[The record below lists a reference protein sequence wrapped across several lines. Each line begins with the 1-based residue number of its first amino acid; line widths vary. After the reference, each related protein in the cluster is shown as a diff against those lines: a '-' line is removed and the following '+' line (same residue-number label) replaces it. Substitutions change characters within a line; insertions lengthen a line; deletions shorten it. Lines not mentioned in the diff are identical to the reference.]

1 MVALVQHWYSSG
13 YTTITESHL
22 ALLYYQVLKESF
34 GCMAS
39 VTKTVSIDF
48 CQSNICFLFILHRNR
63 DHLIPV
69 QLKTK
74 AKCFTDH
81 NLPHLDRQGEEL
93 I

>member
-1 MVALVQHWYSSG
+1 MVALVQFWLHFVCIINY
-13 YTTITESHL
+13 
-22 ALLYYQVLKESF
+22 F
-34 GCMAS
+34 GCMSS
-39 VTKTVSIDF
+39 VTKTSIDC

-63 DHLIPV
+63 DHLIPL